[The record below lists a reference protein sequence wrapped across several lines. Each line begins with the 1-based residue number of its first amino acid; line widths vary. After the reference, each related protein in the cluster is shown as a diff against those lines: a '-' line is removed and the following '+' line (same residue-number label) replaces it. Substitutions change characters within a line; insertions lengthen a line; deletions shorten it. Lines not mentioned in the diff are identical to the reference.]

1 MAPLA
6 MLRLVALVSG
16 LYHLVVGLGFF
27 LSVETIA
34 YRFGVLPPSPPILG
48 DAAGLLLVAIGLGYL
63 LPLRDPQRYRGY
75 LWVMGPVLQGGLAAL
90 FIRDFVLRGSPASF
104 LLFAVAGGALA
115 IWTLT
120 ALLTHPR
127 PAPAAAVPPAEAPA
141 PPPPAPPARPALPDD
156 EPTIAVA
163 PPSQDR

>member
-1 MAPLA
+1 

-16 LYHLVVGLGFF
+16 LYHVVAGLGFF
-27 LSVETIA
+27 VAIETIA

-48 DAAGLLLVAIGLGYL
+48 DAAGLLLVGIGLGYL

-75 LWVMGPVLQGGLAAL
+75 LWVMGPLLQGGLAAL
-90 FIRDFVLRGSPASF
+90 FIRDFILRGSPASF

-127 PAPAAAVPPAEAPA
+127 TAPAAAVPPAESVVPPSPA
-141 PPPPAPPARPALPDD
+141 STPRPALADD
-156 EPTIAVA
+156 EPTIAV
-163 PPSQDR
+163 PPPPQER